1 MKKKLISLL
10 LILTLSNI
18 LMITASANNTKVVAL
33 TFDDGP
39 SFKYTPTLLDAL
51 RERGVH
57 VTFFLVGYTLEV
69 NKDIARQ
76 AWEDGHQLA
85 NHSFNHPWF
94 SRMSQ
99 QGIQKEL
106 SSVDDIL
113 AEITGESN
121 FMIRIPYGDICST
134 VRNMKYA
141 PMIQWSVD
149 PGNGNMSTSQAN
161 MLKNLL
167 KNVTDGSIVIL
178 HDTNSKN
185 VNVAIDAIDAL
196 LEQGYEFVTLDE
208 LFRLKGITPENGQTY
223 YSVPNTYETAFD
235 ESRLNEHWACDY
247 IQAVKN
253 AGIMQG
259 DGEGFKPNGYMT
271 RGMAAVIL
279 NRLSGEALTVSS
291 AGSGEDLTDLELQQ
305 TFADVAHGTWY
316 YNAVEWAAKKG
327 YINGVGDGLFAPDSF
342 ITKEEFYTLLT
353 RYASAEL
360 QAAQK
365 TDFPVCYR
373 DDVRIS
379 GWASEGIQLLR
390 STGFKSENDPE
401 IFRPKD
407 FISRAEAA
415 ELVEYI
421 MRYKAPAPAPS
432 PNEESTG
439 GSEWALRCFLVGD
452 SLLLNAYLFVNR
464 NKVDST
470 NNDLNN

>member
-1 MKKKLISLL
+1 MKKKILSLL
-10 LILTLSNI
+10 LILTLSNV

-39 SFKYTPTLLDAL
+39 SLKYTPTLLDAL

-69 NKDIARQ
+69 NMDIARQ

-94 SRMSQ
+94 SKMSQ
-99 QGIQKEL
+99 QGIQNEL
-106 SSVDDIL
+106 SSVDDL
-113 AEITGESN
+113 LTEITGESN
-121 FMIRIPYGDICST
+121 FLIRIPYGDICST
-134 VRNMKYA
+134 RRNMKYA

-149 PGNGNMSTSQAN
+149 PGNGYMSTSQAK
-161 MLKNLL
+161 MYENLL

-223 YSVPNTYETAFD
+223 YSVPNTYETVFD
-235 ESRLNEHWACDY
+235 ESRLNEHWAYNY

-253 AGIMQG
+253 AGIMEG

-279 NRLSGEALTVSS
+279 NRLAGEALTVE
-291 AGSGEDLTDLELQQ
+291 APESGQELTDLELQC
-305 TFADVAHGTWY
+305 TFTDVAPGAWY
-316 YNAVEWAAKKG
+316 YNAVEWAAGEG
-327 YINGVGDGLFAPDSF
+327 YINGVGDGRFDPDSY
-342 ITKEEFYTLLT
+342 ITKEQFYALLT
-353 RYASAEL
+353 RYASTALESVEKVS
-360 QAAQK
+360 APA
-365 TDFPVCYR
+365 VYR
-373 DDVRIS
+373 DDVHIS
-379 GWASEGIQLLR
+379 SWAAESVQLLR

-401 IFRPKD
+401 IFRPGD
-407 FISRAEAA
+407 YINRAEAA

-421 MRYKAPAPAPS
+421 MRFSEPAPS
-432 PNEESTG
+432 PNDESTG

-452 SLLLNAYLFVNR
+452 SLLLNAYLFVNK
-464 NKVDST
+464 NKVNST
-470 NNDLNN
+470 YDDLNN